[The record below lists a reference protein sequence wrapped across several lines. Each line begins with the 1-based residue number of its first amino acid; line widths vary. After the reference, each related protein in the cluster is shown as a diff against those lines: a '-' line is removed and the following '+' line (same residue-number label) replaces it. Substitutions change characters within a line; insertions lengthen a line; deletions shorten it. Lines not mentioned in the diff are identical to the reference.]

1 MTWLTLR
8 NDCVTNDDGY
18 IPCVVIRIIAVSL
31 FMTYHQILTRGTY
44 RETLVELDRETL
56 VELDRETLVELDRE
70 TLVELDRE
78 TLVELDQHSPSG
90 SHEFTPGVLL
100 GSRCVMVYALC
111 CALSIIWGEGEG
123 VAMVLA
129 FLQHTASD
137 YPFDTI
143 RRFLKI
149 LELPIR
155 SISNRMRQ

>member
-18 IPCVVIRIIAVSL
+18 IPCVVIRIISVSP

-56 VELDRETLVELDRE
+56 VELDQR
-70 TLVELDRE
+70 
-78 TLVELDQHSPSG
+78 SPSG

-143 RRFLKI
+143 RRFLKS